1 MMPSGVGQDALQQ
14 RLFRGVIS
22 LSLCIIIRIVFQ
34 RVLCPALARNGPI
47 RHPVASLIVGRDLK
61 AIPLSVDSGTT
72 DEKKTTTKNVAAS
85 P

>member
-14 RLFRGVIS
+14 RLFRGVIC
-22 LSLCIIIRIVFQ
+22 LSLCIVIRIVFQ

-47 RHPVASLIVGRDLK
+47 RNPVASLIVGGNLK
-61 AIPLSVDSGTT
+61 EIPLSVDDSTRR
-72 DEKKTTTKNVAAS
+72 KNAGS